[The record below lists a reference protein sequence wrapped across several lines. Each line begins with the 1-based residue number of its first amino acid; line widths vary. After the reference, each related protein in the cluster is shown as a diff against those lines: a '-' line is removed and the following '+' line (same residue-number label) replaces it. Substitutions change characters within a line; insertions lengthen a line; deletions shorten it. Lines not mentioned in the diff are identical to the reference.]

1 MNQHAR
7 VRLKPSPPSARAAP
21 EVSVVASPVPKAHPT
36 PAHPTPACETLGA
49 HAGVTFQRERLA
61 PILREIVPLIEADW
75 RENGVDH
82 DLIPLS
88 LNLPAYLDY
97 DLVGVLQIIT
107 ARDAGVLVG
116 YCFSFVH
123 PHIMHAGRGWC
134 ILDLY
139 WLYPEYRK
147 QGIGNAMLDA
157 CETFLKSAKVQV
169 VQASEK
175 IGHAHG
181 LFERRGYKATDTAYR
196 KLLEV

>member
-7 VRLKPSPPSARAAP
+7 IRLQPKAPSARAAP
-21 EVSVVASPVPKAHPT
+21 RVDPAPAETPAPPKAH
-36 PAHPTPACETLGA
+36 LGE

-61 PILREIVPLIEADW
+61 LILREVVPLIEADW

-82 DLIPLS
+82 ATTP
-88 LNLPAYLDY
+88 LNLNLGTYLDY
-97 DLVGVLQIIT
+97 DLTGVLQIVT
-107 ARDAGVLVG
+107 ARDGGVLVG
-116 YCFSFVH
+116 YIFAFVH

-147 QGIGNAMLDA
+147 QGIGRAMLEA
-157 CETFLKSAKVQV
+157 CFKFLREAKVEV

-181 LFERRGYKATDTAYR
+181 LFERMGGVATDTVYR
-196 KLLEV
+196 FKLEA

>member
-7 VRLKPSPPSARAAP
+7 PPLKPSRPSVPAAP
-21 EVSVVASPVPKAHPT
+21 DR
-36 PAHPTPACETLGA
+36 LGQ

-75 RENGVDH
+75 RENGVDQGVV
-82 DLIPLS
+82 PLN
-88 LNLPAYLDY
+88 LNLPVYLDY
-97 DLVGVLQIIT
+97 DLVGILQIIT
-107 ARDAGVLVG
+107 ARDAGVMVG
-116 YCFSFVH
+116 YVFAFVH

-134 ILDLY
+134 IIDLY

-157 CETFLKSAKVQV
+157 CETFLKAAKVQV